1 MADRTVALN
10 IKVKDAEVKQAE
22 ASLKRLQDAA
32 NNVSKSGGG
41 LKGADQDGAIAAAAK
56 RVGISYEQMAARMK
70 GVTGVSKEAAVAI
83 SDVSAAASAAVP
95 DVAAAAE
102 SLGGL
107 GAAAG
112 PVGIAIAVIV
122 AAVTAAVAV
131 AVKLTKKAFELAK
144 AFADYTVEIGKA
156 AEETGLAAETVSAL
170 RYECEA
176 AGRDFGTISSAA
188 NNFRTQIGKA
198 AAGNNEARK
207 SVNLLGLDG
216 KKAMT
221 DIDGAFRSAIAT
233 ISAAKN
239 PVDQMRLAIAAFGDE
254 GPQMIAFIREF
265 GGDIGKLEEKASELG
280 LTVSGKNVAAAKEFQ
295 RAYAD
300 VQKQVQSV
308 GMAFGRELMPIVAQA
323 MRELGDWVGRNKATI
338 TDWAQTT
345 ANFARGVIEEFKEII
360 EFVEQHP
367 ILTRILLGVATL
379 GQSEF
384 IKDGVDRVL
393 NAAGVIAQKGAG
405 TQGTINYDRPSATNS
420 NSVDLQAL
428 AAQQEELQRRHAEL
442 RKLAERD
449 LNAAIEYEKNA
460 ASIVITSF
468 NKLFETI
475 KDRFEKSGDVDAF
488 NSQIDSIVTQYIH
501 HITTVENF
509 LMRLENRKA
518 AADKLTPNEKAV
530 LKQDQ
535 SSRRDEW
542 TSKYVDVRNH
552 AVDAI
557 ASYEK
562 KSSADALK
570 SRESEMQREI
580 ELYNEMN
587 QTKMQIA
594 RQSHEM
600 TITSERQMI
609 DEINRLEMDTL
620 GHRKAALQSYLTAL
634 TGNAEKEADVKHQIA
649 LVDEQ
654 ITQQQITNSNRVR
667 EMESRKQETLNKIR
681 EQYEGVRRSM
691 EDELAVLLRGGVG
704 LSRYE
709 QALRAVSREYKDWSA
724 EQKQA
729 IIDLAAQADAV
740 EELNKRHAELKDFF
754 NQTLTYVFEGDF
766 KGLFEN
772 MRRKILGAFTEKLSG
787 ILATNILGFDP
798 NATDNPVAKPIVGK
812 IDKTNQILT
821 AINTRLGGSPV
832 AGIGGLGGLASIF
845 SGGLGHENA
854 HLATGQSTATGA
866 GSLGQEGGSG
876 HQIMNLSGLWKD
888 LKKIFSTGEGGIFA
902 PVNGS
907 SMAGYISGAGAIAS
921 MVGGM
926 VGGRLG
932 STLSMAGQG
941 AQIGAQFGGPWGAL
955 IGAAA
960 GGLLGFFGFS
970 DPKRKEDK
978 QQNLP
983 ALNQGFTD
991 AMKELNEILSGVRS
1005 LSLDPDEAI
1014 SRANDLRG
1022 QIASGFGIEFK
1033 SKKYKKQA
1041 QQLIASKLVEA
1052 DRIVDEIKAAAEIAR
1067 GAADRSKRILPEFA
1081 GGHYFA
1087 DYFRPNGLVPGAF
1100 DGADNILAMIS
1111 RGEMVLNPR
1120 QQSRVRS
1127 LAGYD
1132 VFASAGIPNYP
1143 KASASPRLAMG
1154 GIAGTGLALSNTP
1167 TVLAPNFN
1175 LYLAGV
1181 TFYDQAQAWVES
1193 DDGKRAIV
1201 KLIVDKDKGKV

>member
-207 SVNLLGLDG
+207 SFNLLGLDG

-265 GGDIGKLEEKASELG
+265 AGDIGKLEEKASELG
-280 LTVSGKNVAAAKEFQ
+280 LTVSGKDVAAAKEFQ

-345 ANFARGVIEEFKEII
+345 ANFARGVIKEFKEII
-360 EFVEQHP
+360 QFVEDHP
-367 ILTRILLGVATL
+367 ILTRILLGVVTS

-384 IKDGVDRVL
+384 IKGGVDGVL
-393 NAAGVIAQKGAG
+393 NAASVIAQKGAS
-405 TQGTINYDRPSATNS
+405 TQGTINYDRPSATN
-420 NSVDLQAL
+420 DLQAL
-428 AAQQEELQRRHAEL
+428 AAQQEELQRRQAEL

-468 NKLFETI
+468 NKAFETI
-475 KDRFEKSGDVDAF
+475 KDRFEKSGDVEAF
-488 NSQIDSIVTQYIH
+488 KSQIDSIVNQYIH
-501 HITTVENF
+501 QITAVENV
-509 LMRLENRKA
+509 LMQLENRKA
-518 AADKLTPNEKAV
+518 AADKLTPNEKTV

-542 TSKYVDVRNH
+542 TSKYVDAQKK

-562 KSSADALK
+562 KSSTDALK
-570 SRESEMQREI
+570 NYESDMARRNEISAASAQSRILELQRDHDLQILSEKEMIETINKI
-580 ELYNEMN
+580 EL
-587 QTKMQIA
+587 
-594 RQSHEM
+594 SV
-600 TITSERQMI
+600 
-609 DEINRLEMDTL
+609 LEK
-620 GHRKAALQSYLTAL
+620 RKTELQDYLRTVV
-634 TGNAEKEADVKHQIA
+634 GNAEKEKDAKHQIA

-709 QALRAVSREYKDWSA
+709 QALRAVNREYKDWSA

-866 GSLGQEGGSG
+866 GLLGQEGGSG

-941 AQIGAQFGGPWGAL
+941 AQIGAQFGGAWGAL

-1033 SKKYKKQA
+1033 SKKYRKQA

-1143 KASASPRLAMG
+1143 KASASPRLATG

-1181 TFYDQAQAWVES
+1181 TFYDQARAWVES